1 MEINQKLFDECTQ
14 NYKLQRQKEKE
25 FVSKRDSVWM
35 KIEELASSNPYYS
48 KLARASEEYYY
59 NSSVGAGGDDGGDEV
74 IPYDHFEAP
83 VQEVI
88 NIVSNNRAFLR
99 TRSK

>member
-35 KIEELASSNPYYS
+35 KIEELASTNPYYA
-48 KLARASEEYYY
+48 KLPRSRDESF
-59 NSSVGAGGDDGGDEV
+59 SSQTGEDANDE
-74 IPYDHFEAP
+74 IMAYERFEAP
-83 VQEVI
+83 VQEVK
-88 NIVSNNRAFLR
+88 FLFIQN
-99 TRSK
+99 